1 MSTKHVLAA
10 VLVSILL
17 VTVGCSQKPHYAN
30 RAERLLAELN
40 DPKSEYVM
48 VMAHRGDWRNWPE
61 NSLESI
67 ESAIKMGCDI
77 LELDVALTSDS
88 QLVLSHDATLD
99 RMTNGHGRI
108 SDYTLDELKGLRLR
122 QPHGVITENLR
133 IATLKEALEVCR
145 GRALIQIDHG
155 WDLYDEVLK
164 DAREVGLQDLII
176 MKGRTFVDRKEMM
189 YAPQLSVPRE
199 QGYSLF
205 GQYKEA
211 GIVPPCYEIVF
222 PELTPEVEQFAKAI
236 VESGSRVWV
245 GSMWK
250 DADGGLDDD
259 RAALSGDPDS
269 IYGKLVDMGCSIIMT
284 DRPALVIESLHRLGR
299 HAALGVVE

>member
-1 MSTKHVLAA
+1 MKIKHVLVA
-10 VLVSILL
+10 VLVSILSI
-17 VTVGCSQKPHYAN
+17 TSGCSQKPHYAN

-40 DPKSEYVM
+40 NPKSEYVM

-61 NSLESI
+61 NSLEAI

-77 LELDVALTSDS
+77 LELDVALTRDS

-108 SDYTLDELKGLRLR
+108 SDYTLDELKELRLR
-122 QPHGVITENLR
+122 QPHGVITENLH
-133 IATLKEALEVCR
+133 IATLKEALEVCS

-164 DAREVGLQDLII
+164 DAREVGLQDLIL

-222 PELTPEVEQFAKAI
+222 PELTPEVDQFAKAI

-299 HAALGVVE
+299 HAASRESL